1 MFENVDLFNN
11 MNILKIKLNG
21 ISWNTIFADKCIL
34 YSAVTDLLL
43 NEENMLYYATNKE
56 SSKTLDETRKYIQR
70 LIKNG
75 NLTASLNDVLKCI
88 GWDNT
93 IDISNLTFQ
102 GDLAE
107 YLMNIL
113 VDTFTNTKTIISKI
127 SLKTSPKMPIF
138 GNDNVYYDFDNDIL
152 YFGESKFYS
161 DFKSALRRAEQSL
174 SEHNNI
180 EEISFVRMHTSSFIA
195 ENGQKR
201 DKIVEKFESMY
212 VSDINIKSLIFII
225 NDDIYYKNDYENDMV
240 SYFESMDKINEI
252 SNEII
257 FVFLPILS
265 KEEFLK
271 YFVGRL

>member
-1 MFENVDLFNN
+1 MFEKINLFNN
-11 MNILKIKLNG
+11 KSILKIKLDG
-21 ISWNTIFADKCIL
+21 IPWNTIVADKSML
-34 YSAVTDLLL
+34 YSSIVDLLL
-43 NEENMLYYATNKE
+43 NEENMLYYATNKD
-56 SSKTLDETRKYIQR
+56 SSKTLDDTRKYIKR

-75 NLTASLNDVLKCI
+75 NLKTSLDDVLKCI

-93 IDISNLTFQ
+93 TDINNLTFQ

-113 VDTFTNTKTIISKI
+113 IDKFTNTKTIISKI
-127 SLKTSPKMPIF
+127 SLKTSSKMPIY

-152 YFGESKFYS
+152 YFGESKFYNN
-161 DFKSALRRAEQSL
+161 FKNALRRAELSL
-174 SEHNNI
+174 NEHNNV
-180 EEISFVRMHTSSFIA
+180 EEICFVRTHTSSFIA
-195 ENGQKR
+195 ENGKKR
-201 DKIVEKFESMY
+201 DKIIEKFENMY
-212 VSDINIKSLIFII
+212 ASDISIKSIIFII
-225 NDDIYYKNDYENDMV
+225 NDDIYYKNDYETDMT
-240 SYFESMDKINEI
+240 SYFKTIEKIDEI